1 MTCNIYIYI
10 YIGVA
15 GINGLARSKDINVT
29 FIFAVNKLKRNVLD
43 NFLVMINNDRDTV
56 VC

>member
-1 MTCNIYIYI
+1 M
-10 YIGVA
+10 A